1 MQADA
6 DDVVA
11 LDQSMTALR
20 LRAVVSGLAL
30 AAILLLS
37 PATAI
42 RGGAAS
48 ASCGIDGVERIVAV
62 GDVHGSFDRFVEI
75 LKTAGLIDDRERWS
89 GGKAHLVQLG
99 DVVDRGPDSRKAL
112 DFLMR
117 LEGEAEKAGGAVHA
131 LLGNHEIARMLG
143 DLRLVHAGEYKAFVG
158 DNSEEMRKRL
168 LEVVKPADPEEF
180 LKTTPLGQTEMI
192 IAFGAKGDYG
202 KWLRTHDA
210 VAKINGVL
218 FLHGGISPAV
228 APTSCDEI
236 NATVQREI
244 TTDFD
249 QTQKAPLSS
258 LAARVDG
265 PLFYRGLAE
274 ESDAFGPQVDEILAK
289 QGVKAIVIGH
299 TVSPTGRIRP
309 RFGGKVFQIDT
320 AMQPAYVPNGRA
332 SALEIKGNDITAIYQ
347 DRKDQIGVIKN

>member
-1 MQADA
+1 
-6 DDVVA
+6 
-11 LDQSMTALR
+11 MTALR
-20 LRAVVSGLAL
+20 LRAVASVAL
-30 AAILLLS
+30 AATLLLS

-62 GDVHGSFDRFVEI
+62 GDVHGAYDRFVEI

-112 DFLMR
+112 DFLQR
-117 LEGEAEKAGGAVHA
+117 LESEAASAGGAVHA
-131 LLGNHEIARMLG
+131 LLGNHEVARMLG
-143 DLRLVHAGEYKAFVG
+143 DLRLVHAGEYKAFVT

-168 LEVVKPADPEEF
+168 LDLVKPPDPEEF
-180 LKTTPLGQTEMI
+180 LKATPLGQTEMI

-210 VAKINGVL
+210 VAKINGIL

-228 APTSCDEI
+228 AATSCEEI
-236 NATVQREI
+236 NATVQREL

-274 ESDAFGPQVDEILAK
+274 ESDEFGPQLDEILTK

-299 TVSPTGRIRP
+299 TVSPIGRIRP
-309 RFGGKVFQIDT
+309 RFGSKVFQTDT

-332 SALEIKGNDITAIYQ
+332 SALEIKDGQFTAIYV
-347 DRKDQIGVIKN
+347 DRKDTLTSPPTPAASSIPR

>member
-1 MQADA
+1 
-6 DDVVA
+6 
-11 LDQSMTALR
+11 MTATR
-20 LRAVVSGLAL
+20 LHRIVSGLAL
-30 AAILLLS
+30 AAALLLA
-37 PATAI
+37 PALSVK
-42 RGGAAS
+42 GGAAS
-48 ASCGIDGVERIVAV
+48 SSCGIDGVERIVAV
-62 GDVHGSFDRFVEI
+62 GDVHGAYDRFVEI
-75 LKTAGLIDDRERWS
+75 LRTAGLIDDRQRWS
-89 GGKAHLVQLG
+89 GGRAHLVQVG
-99 DVVDRGPDSRKAL
+99 DVLDRGPDSRKAL
-112 DFLMR
+112 DFLQR
-117 LEGEAEKAGGAVHA
+117 LEGEAASAGGAVHA
-131 LLGNHEIARMLG
+131 LLGNHEIARMVG
-143 DLRLVHAGEYKAFVG
+143 DLRLVHPGEYKAFVT

-168 LEVVKPADPEEF
+168 LDLVKPPDPEAF
-180 LKTTPLGQTEMI
+180 LNSTPLGQTEMI

-210 VAKINGVL
+210 VAKINGIL

-228 APTSCDEI
+228 APTSCDDI
-236 NATVQREI
+236 NATIQREI

-274 ESDAFGPQVDEILAK
+274 ESDEFGPQVDEILTK

-320 AMQPAYVPNGRA
+320 AMQPAYVANGRA
-332 SALEIKGNDITAIYQ
+332 SALEIKDGQFTAIYV
-347 DRKDQIGVIKN
+347 DRKDVLTEIQK